1 RHGHEKC
8 IYTKL
13 AELKVNTVVNV
24 YGVVKFFKSPFKTK
38 GSDFVCTLSLVD
50 PSLPSLDSSFK
61 CVLFS
66 KSKEGLPSVKAVG
79 DVVRF
84 QHLGAGHYQGELQ
97 GKFTADSSWV
107 VFDIHSSDTPQ
118 VRASSSKS
126 YNLTDDEKGVLEEL
140 QAWSA
145 HKEALNKRFSI
156 TNLKDL
162 STTHHFINL
171 LAQVV
176 AIRWTEKG
184 DIVLTLWDGS
194 LPACQSVLVDPISE
208 KGQVMSDKL
217 MRKASKRCNDVILY
231 DNHVRSIGTKICP
244 GDFVSIR
251 NVHVKERTADSS
263 VTAHNPQLA
272 ESRPLVSLEVHRGT
286 ICGRGVEI
294 LSANDP
300 QVTSSAMMAF
310 MAKAEELMIQQ
321 EESDAMD
328 TSESEGIKITTT
340 RPLDQCCKVQEKSS
354 AGEESSPVHNTES
367 RALQTSCTIT
377 EHPCIPFMSI
387 RDIKACKTVPNK
399 FRCRVKAV
407 IFLPSEVKDFVRRC
421 CQSCRCMYR
430 DCSGSSSATGASE
443 SSVLCTKCN
452 RETTLVY
459 LFSFVIEDNS
469 GVLQAMVFDKDAET
483 FFPNLPSPQDFV
495 EQTTSQHLLKEWML
509 SITQNLENSLK
520 LVAPNQYDIRPWLE
534 LCILSYIPENQGQGK
549 VLYRVFDSTFVG
561 DS

>member
-1 RHGHEKC
+1 
-8 IYTKL
+8 
-13 AELKVNTVVNV
+13 
-24 YGVVKFFKSPFKTK
+24 
-38 GSDFVCTLSLVD
+38 
-50 PSLPSLDSSFK
+50 
-61 CVLFS
+61 
-66 KSKEGLPSVKAVG
+66 
-79 DVVRF
+79 
-84 QHLGAGHYQGELQ
+84 
-97 GKFTADSSWV
+97 
-107 VFDIHSSDTPQ
+107 
-118 VRASSSKS
+118 
-126 YNLTDDEKGVLEEL
+126 
-140 QAWSA
+140 
-145 HKEALNKRFSI
+145 
-156 TNLKDL
+156 
-162 STTHHFINL
+162 
-171 LAQVV
+171 
-176 AIRWTEKG
+176 
-184 DIVLTLWDGS
+184 
-194 LPACQSVLVDPISE
+194 
-208 KGQVMSDKL
+208 M
-217 MRKASKRCNDVILY
+217 
-231 DNHVRSIGTKICP
+231 
-244 GDFVSIR
+244 
-251 NVHVKERTADSS
+251 
-263 VTAHNPQLA
+263 QLA

-294 LSANDP
+294 VLANDP

-328 TSESEGIKITTT
+328 TSESEGNKITTT
-340 RPLDQCCKVQEKSS
+340 RPLDQCFEVQENSS
-354 AGEESSPVHNTES
+354 AGEESCQDIAPVHNPQPLDQCGEVMEKSSSAGEESCQNIAPVHNTES

-421 CQSCRCMYR
+421 CQSCRCIHR
-430 DCSGSSSATGASE
+430 DCSDSSSATGASE

-452 RETTLVY
+452 QETTLVY

-509 SITQNLENSLK
+509 SMTRNLENSLK
-520 LVAPNQYDIRPWLE
+520 IVAPNQYDIRPWLE

>member
-1 RHGHEKC
+1 
-8 IYTKL
+8 
-13 AELKVNTVVNV
+13 
-24 YGVVKFFKSPFKTK
+24 
-38 GSDFVCTLSLVD
+38 
-50 PSLPSLDSSFK
+50 
-61 CVLFS
+61 
-66 KSKEGLPSVKAVG
+66 
-79 DVVRF
+79 
-84 QHLGAGHYQGELQ
+84 
-97 GKFTADSSWV
+97 
-107 VFDIHSSDTPQ
+107 
-118 VRASSSKS
+118 
-126 YNLTDDEKGVLEEL
+126 
-140 QAWSA
+140 
-145 HKEALNKRFSI
+145 
-156 TNLKDL
+156 
-162 STTHHFINL
+162 
-171 LAQVV
+171 
-176 AIRWTEKG
+176 
-184 DIVLTLWDGS
+184 
-194 LPACQSVLVDPISE
+194 
-208 KGQVMSDKL
+208 M
-217 MRKASKRCNDVILY
+217 
-231 DNHVRSIGTKICP
+231 
-244 GDFVSIR
+244 
-251 NVHVKERTADSS
+251 
-263 VTAHNPQLA
+263 QLA

-321 EESDAMD
+321 EESDAME

-340 RPLDQCCKVQEKSS
+340 RPLDQCCEVQEKSS
-354 AGEESSPVHNTES
+354 AGEESCQGIVPVHSIESQALQTSMNPQPLDLCGEVQEKSSSADEESCQNIAPVHNIES

-421 CQSCRCMYR
+421 CQSCRCMFR

-452 RETTLVY
+452 QETTLVY

-509 SITQNLENSLK
+509 SMTQNLENSLK

>member
-1 RHGHEKC
+1 M
-8 IYTKL
+8 
-13 AELKVNTVVNV
+13 
-24 YGVVKFFKSPFKTK
+24 
-38 GSDFVCTLSLVD
+38 
-50 PSLPSLDSSFK
+50 
-61 CVLFS
+61 
-66 KSKEGLPSVKAVG
+66 
-79 DVVRF
+79 
-84 QHLGAGHYQGELQ
+84 Q
-97 GKFTADSSWV
+97 
-107 VFDIHSSDTPQ
+107 
-118 VRASSSKS
+118 
-126 YNLTDDEKGVLEEL
+126 LT
-140 QAWSA
+140 
-145 HKEALNKRFSI
+145 
-156 TNLKDL
+156 
-162 STTHHFINL
+162 
-171 LAQVV
+171 
-176 AIRWTEKG
+176 
-184 DIVLTLWDGS
+184 
-194 LPACQSVLVDPISE
+194 
-208 KGQVMSDKL
+208 
-217 MRKASKRCNDVILY
+217 
-231 DNHVRSIGTKICP
+231 
-244 GDFVSIR
+244 
-251 NVHVKERTADSS
+251 
-263 VTAHNPQLA
+263 

-340 RPLDQCCKVQEKSS
+340 QPLNQCGEVQSSSVSEESCQNIAPVHNIESQALQTSVNPQPLDQCGEVQEKCSS
-354 AGEESSPVHNTES
+354 ASEESCQNIAPVHNTES

-443 SSVLCTKCN
+443 SSLLCTKCN
-452 RETTLVY
+452 QETTLVY

-469 GVLQAMVFDKDAET
+469 GVLHAMVFDKDAET
-483 FFPNLPSPQDFV
+483 FFPNLPSPQDLV

-509 SITQNLENSLK
+509 SMTQNLENSLK
-520 LVAPNQYDIRPWLE
+520 LVAPNQNDIRPWLG